1 MVRVK
6 GELMR
11 ELMYRLQIIFPKWM
25 ISLFCIS
32 LVVFSVAA
40 VVMSSPSLQ
49 SALVPTKLTA
59 LKEAIRWDIR
69 AFLHSEDG
77 FVALLSG
84 SSSYQPV
91 DESGGIV
98 LGVTRVGGVLIDTY
112 SEDTHVEAVLADLI
126 IDDPAGV
133 AEFLNGYKYQH
144 VLMDSYLVEG
154 DYMYVV
160 RLRDG
165 TPLNLL
171 LIERKLAHA
180 HPNPPTS
187 IVDRMMAT
195 YWWNVFN
202 GEVDTYEVN

>member
-1 MVRVK
+1 
-6 GELMR
+6 MR
-11 ELMYRLQIIFPKWM
+11 GLMYRLQIIFPKWM
-25 ISLFCIS
+25 ITLFFSSL
-32 LVVFSVAA
+32 LVFSVVA
-40 VVMSSPSLQ
+40 VVVSSPNLKSGLM
-49 SALVPTKLTA
+49 PTKLVA
-59 LKEAIRWDIR
+59 LKEAIHWDIR

-77 FVALLSG
+77 FIALLSG
-84 SSSYQPV
+84 GSSYEPV
-91 DESGGIV
+91 YETGGIV
-98 LGVTRVGGVLIDTY
+98 LGITKSGGVLIDTY
-112 SEDTHVEAVLADLI
+112 SDENHVEAVLADLI

-154 DYMYVV
+154 DFMYVV

-171 LIERKLAHA
+171 LIEKKLAHA

-202 GEVDTYEVN
+202 GEVRTYEVN

>member
-25 ISLFCIS
+25 INLFLVSL
-32 LVVFSVAA
+32 LGFSVVA
-40 VVMSSPSLQ
+40 VLVSSPNIRN
-49 SALVPTKLTA
+49 ALMPTKLVA

-84 SSSYQPV
+84 GSSYSPI

-98 LGVTRVGGVLIDTY
+98 LGVTKTGGVLIDTY
-112 SEDTHVEAVLADLI
+112 STETHVEAVLADLI

-133 AEFLNGYKYQH
+133 AEYLNGYKYQH
-144 VLMDSYLVEG
+144 VLMDSYLVDG
-154 DYMYVV
+154 AYMYVV

-171 LIERKLAHA
+171 LIEKKLAHA

-202 GEVDTYEVN
+202 GEVDSYEVY

>member
-1 MVRVK
+1 
-6 GELMR
+6 MR
-11 ELMYRLQIIFPKWM
+11 ELMYRLQTIFPKWV
-25 ISLFCIS
+25 ISLFITS
-32 LVVFSVAA
+32 FVGFFALSI
-40 VVMSSPSLQ
+40 VMSSPSLK
-49 SALVPTKLTA
+49 STLMPTKLIA
-59 LKEAIRWDIR
+59 LKEAIHWDIR

-84 SSSYQPV
+84 SSSYNPLN
-91 DESGGIV
+91 ETGGIV
-98 LGVTRVGGVLIDTY
+98 LGVTKSGGVLIDTY
-112 SEDTHVEAVLADLI
+112 SEESHVEAVLADLI

-144 VLMDSYLVEG
+144 VLMDSYLVE
-154 DYMYVV
+154 DKFMYVV

-171 LIERKLAHA
+171 LIEKKLAHA

-202 GEVDTYEVN
+202 GEVETYEVN